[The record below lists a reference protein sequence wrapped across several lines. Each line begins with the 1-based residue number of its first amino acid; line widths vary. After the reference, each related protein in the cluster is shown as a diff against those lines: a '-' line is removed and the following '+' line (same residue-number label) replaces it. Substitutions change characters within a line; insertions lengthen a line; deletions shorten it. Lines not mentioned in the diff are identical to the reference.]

1 MQCIHN
7 VIAVN
12 IGIET
17 ERQTVNTQIRL
28 LLRDASGSFTCPDS
42 KPHCSNVRI
51 ITAMI

>member
-28 LLRDASGSFTCPDS
+28 LLQDPSHAQIV
-42 KPHCSNVRI
+42 NYIVQ
-51 ITAMI
+51 M